1 MPNPNAKSQIP
12 KQTQPLA
19 LAQHLIKYFTK
30 GKDHL
35 QRGLDIW
42 KMNLRR
48 NPELARV
55 TIYETVVGPGDEWY
69 TPIASAHSMIHL
81 DSPTINSV
89 IKWVDR
95 AHEPA
100 VKRLCD
106 KIKSGRYPERE
117 WERQWE
123 RV

>member
-1 MPNPNAKSQIP
+1 M
-12 KQTQPLA
+12 
-19 LAQHLIKYFTK
+19 
-30 GKDHL
+30 D
-35 QRGLDIW
+35 
-42 KMNLRR
+42 LRR

-55 TIYETVVGPGDEWY
+55 TIYETLVGPGDEWY

-100 VKRLCD
+100 VMRLCD
-106 KIKSGRYPERE
+106 KIKSGTHTERE
-117 WERQWE
+117 RESGRETVGEIERETVGERQWE
-123 RV
+123 R